1 MLLAMILGMDGSK
14 GKRTELET
22 MTEHNIKT
30 VPIYFQNEKIG
41 TADIGFHTNV
51 ADKNGHIHEFAW
63 TYNNIQIRR
72 EFKEILEKLSFQL
85 HAVLDLEN
93 KEGVALTIGYPQ
105 NELSMSNF
113 LIQLTY
119 LAESEI
125 SKISYFIDS

>member
-1 MLLAMILGMDGSK
+1 
-14 GKRTELET
+14 